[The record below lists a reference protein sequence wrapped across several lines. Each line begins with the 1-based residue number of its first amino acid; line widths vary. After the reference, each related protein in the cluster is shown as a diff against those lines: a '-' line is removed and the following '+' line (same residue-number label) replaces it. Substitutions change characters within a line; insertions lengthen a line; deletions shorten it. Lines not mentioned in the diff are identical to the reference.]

1 MRASRLDPSVLNP
14 VTSLP
19 LRLITGCIGGAQQ
32 LSRGAAAADRY
43 DAYAHTDAERA
54 AAAAE
59 RVISDGPAEQIGQ
72 AQGLCSTAMLEQYA
86 ELIPT

>member
-1 MRASRLDPSVLNP
+1 MLNP
-14 VTSLP
+14 VTSP
-19 LRLITGCIGGAQQ
+19 AFRLVTGGISGAQQ
-32 LSRGAAAADRY
+32 LSRGDAAAAHWY
-43 DAYAHTDAERA
+43 DAYARTDAERA

-59 RVISDGPAEQIGQ
+59 RVLGDRPAEQIGQ